1 MKTHQN
7 CSFLFIRLK
16 VGFLIQCLACRYVVA
31 KVAGFK
37 EPQRRAISIEVGMQN
52 SSLGVVL
59 ATAHFASPLTAV
71 PAAVSAML
79 MNIMGSGLA
88 VLWRNI
94 SFGNTSSPP
103 AEGHDQAGVEYS
115 SSDN

>member
-1 MKTHQN
+1 
-7 CSFLFIRLK
+7 
-16 VGFLIQCLACRYVVA
+16 VA
-31 KVAGFK
+31 KIGGFE

-94 SFGNTSSPP
+94 SFDNKSTSPIE
-103 AEGHDQAGVEYS
+103 AHDQATVENS
-115 SSDN
+115 SSDD